1 MLKKIIKIFEV
12 IVKQLAI
19 AFFFSSLFVFI
30 IGTVLKNQ
38 IDIYISLINKMTI
51 IETETTNKEIQFD
64 SLKKRLISYPNYGS
78 VWATLKIPDIEVE
91 APVYHGDTL
100 DIIKYGIGHYAG
112 SYFPGEGSSIILA
125 AHNSRE
131 HFMYLPQLKIGA
143 EIIIEA
149 SYGRYTYQVIDT
161 KIIKDTDEASLPIQT
176 EKELLMMYTCYP
188 VNTIGHKDKRYVVY
202 AKLIEEVVGDS
213 IEK

>member
-1 MLKKIIKIFEV
+1 MLKKIRKIFEV

-38 IDIYISLINKMTI
+38 IDSYISLINRMTI

-78 VWATLKIPDIEVE
+78 VWATLKIPDIKVE

-131 HFMYLPQLKIGA
+131 HFMYLPQLKIGSKVM
-143 EIIIEA
+143 IEA

-176 EKELLMMYTCYP
+176 EEELLMMYTCYP